1 MKFIP
6 EEPRFKTNFS
16 ETKLFESLK
25 GLGVSLDWTVIH
37 SAQIGRDPDVRF
49 GETDFYVL
57 IPGKGIVAIEAKAP
71 SQVTYKD
78 GNWNVEGTPNPKKS
92 PLAQADRARAAVRKF
107 VEEIGVSEEVPIA
120 RMVWFTSLGRHQF
133 DPESGGDFQFHEWEL
148 AWKQDLEIA
157 PKAVERVL
165 DEYIK
170 YRSRSEIIRLEPAS
184 FTSVIVDKI
193 AHAFF
198 ANFDV
203 KVDPADLAKERA
215 KERSSLLAEQSKIL
229 GALEDNPH
237 IYIEGSAG
245 AGKSFLITEAAT
257 RSKTA
262 GKRTLVTCWNM
273 MMAEEL
279 RRMLRSSS
287 DINFIVQDINS
298 LMLSFAGLAENP
310 VDTDSQWYEHSLPK
324 AALKGLD
331 RRPFLGNFSSI
342 MIDEFQDLVGKPD
355 VLTFVLSLSKNM
367 KLADTQIVL
376 AGDEKQQILVDG
388 SRDLGAFQTAK
399 AVISDLVKYKAKA
412 NTRMNPKL
420 HREMCELLNIK
431 LEIDEHRIR
440 SDKTGGLTILQT
452 SPEKQVKV
460 LREAL
465 KELLGSYGANE
476 IRVLSPFGS
485 NRSLIGK
492 LFQRDVKRTDEVWL
506 KANARHE
513 DSNGEIRWRSIPK
526 FKGLESEVV
535 VITDI
540 GSEATEFF
548 KEKSQSITDWL
559 YVGISRARH
568 RCVVLTT
575 QPLTDLIAPTEA
587 EN

>member
-49 GETDFYVL
+49 GKTDFYVL

-193 AHAFF
+193 ADAFF

-215 KERSSLLAEQSKIL
+215 TERSSLLAEQSKIL

-310 VDTDSQWYEHSLPK
+310 VDADSQWYEHSLPK

-452 SPEKQVKV
+452 SPEKQARV

-492 LFQRDVKRTDEVWL
+492 LFHGDVKRTDEVWL

-540 GSEATEFF
+540 GSESAEFF
-548 KEKSQSITDWL
+548 KEKNQSITDWL

-568 RCVVLTT
+568 RCLVLSTSPI
-575 QPLTDLIAPTEA
+575 QELFIAEP
-587 EN
+587 N

>member
-1 MKFIP
+1 MRFIP
-6 EEPRFKTNFS
+6 EAPRFKTNYS

-25 GLGVSLDWTVIH
+25 ALGLALDWTVIH

-107 VEEIGVSEEVPIA
+107 VEAIGVSEEVPIA
-120 RMVWFTSLGRHQF
+120 RMVWLTSLGRHQF

-257 RSKTA
+257 RSKTE

-310 VDTDSQWYEHSLPK
+310 VDADSQWYEHSLPK
-324 AALKGLD
+324 LALKGLD
-331 RRPFLGNFSSI
+331 RQPFLGNFSSI

-355 VLTFVLSLSKNM
+355 VLTFVLSLSK
-367 KLADTQIVL
+367 T
-376 AGDEKQQILVDG
+376 
-388 SRDLGAFQTAK
+388 
-399 AVISDLVKYKAKA
+399 
-412 NTRMNPKL
+412 
-420 HREMCELLNIK
+420 
-431 LEIDEHRIR
+431 
-440 SDKTGGLTILQT
+440 
-452 SPEKQVKV
+452 
-460 LREAL
+460 
-465 KELLGSYGANE
+465 
-476 IRVLSPFGS
+476 
-485 NRSLIGK
+485 
-492 LFQRDVKRTDEVWL
+492 
-506 KANARHE
+506 
-513 DSNGEIRWRSIPK
+513 
-526 FKGLESEVV
+526 
-535 VITDI
+535 
-540 GSEATEFF
+540 
-548 KEKSQSITDWL
+548 
-559 YVGISRARH
+559 
-568 RCVVLTT
+568 
-575 QPLTDLIAPTEA
+575 
-587 EN
+587 